1 MISAF
6 FHKIW
11 AYTLMLVCQLSSQGC
26 AYGAVAVEAPID
38 TPSQLNIKLPAGFKI
53 SIFSQLFKK
62 VNGENIA

>member
-1 MISAF
+1 
-6 FHKIW
+6 
-11 AYTLMLVCQLSSQGC
+11 MLVCQLSSQGC
-26 AYGAVAVEAPID
+26 AYGAVAVEAPIDAPID